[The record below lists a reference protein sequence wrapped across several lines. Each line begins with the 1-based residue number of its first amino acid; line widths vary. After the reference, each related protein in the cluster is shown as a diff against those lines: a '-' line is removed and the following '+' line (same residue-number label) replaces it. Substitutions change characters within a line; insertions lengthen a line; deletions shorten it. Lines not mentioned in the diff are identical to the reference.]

1 MEQINENYKD
11 DEIDLGELTK
21 VLWHRKWFILI
32 FVILT
37 SLLASIF
44 ISQVPNVYQSSVLIM
59 FKKATQSAD
68 PLQSLISGSITAAD
82 NTETELELIKSRR
95 FAGEI
100 VDSLA
105 LDKQPEFNIIFP
117 ENTSM
122 TIDEFNKLR
131 RKTTIDNVLSN
142 ISVQQ
147 KSGTDLISISYQSTN
162 SKLAAQ
168 IANEVGSTFVTFKE
182 QLMAGKQKASS
193 KLIVDKIKSV
203 QQSLDKAEFK
213 IVEYQNEHDFIDI
226 QTAIAF
232 SNTKLVKMH
241 AQKQVLDS
249 EIEQSIILKSHII
262 KSKNNVDALLAIPML
277 AKSDIVNSGKDEI
290 KAQQKIFD
298 KIKLRYGKKHPKYIE
313 ANRLLNDAKSN
324 LLSEITKQVHQIDKQ
339 LQFYQDNLVFVEK
352 EIDENTLRLR
362 QLGVIEFDYQK
373 LKREFDA
380 YLTLYEA
387 LVKKQNESDLMQ
399 DLSNTSN
406 IILVETAEE
415 NSSPVKPKR
424 KLMLVLA
431 VLGSFMVSVLIVF
444 IEVMLGDKVIQF
456 RRMALKFKT
465 KVIGTV
471 PKIKMK
477 KSLKKDVLT
486 HLDRAKHAGF
496 IEAIRSIRT
505 NILLDKVRS
514 KQKVIAITSI
524 NPNDGKSSLSI
535 QLADC
540 FSELE
545 DVVLIDADLRF
556 PSIAKALGE
565 DKDRPGLTNLI
576 AKSHTLEQS
585 IIKQEQY
592 KFDVIASGNVP
603 KNPLVFLSNPRLQGI
618 ITYLKS
624 HYERVILECPP
635 IMSVSDAYVISK
647 HVDSVYLVV
656 DAEKTDTSMLGNV
669 LEELQEANVIVGGI
683 LINKV
688 KESNNYYST
697 KYYSRQNIEPS
708 KVKVA

>member
-1 MEQINENYKD
+1 M
-11 DEIDLGELTK
+11 
-21 VLWHRKWFILI
+21 
-32 FVILT
+32 
-37 SLLASIF
+37 
-44 ISQVPNVYQSSVLIM
+44 
-59 FKKATQSAD
+59 
-68 PLQSLISGSITAAD
+68 
-82 NTETELELIKSRR
+82 
-95 FAGEI
+95 
-100 VDSLA
+100 
-105 LDKQPEFNIIFP
+105 
-117 ENTSM
+117 
-122 TIDEFNKLR
+122 
-131 RKTTIDNVLSN
+131 
-142 ISVQQ
+142 
-147 KSGTDLISISYQSTN
+147 
-162 SKLAAQ
+162 
-168 IANEVGSTFVTFKE
+168 
-182 QLMAGKQKASS
+182 
-193 KLIVDKIKSV
+193 
-203 QQSLDKAEFK
+203 
-213 IVEYQNEHDFIDI
+213 
-226 QTAIAF
+226 
-232 SNTKLVKMH
+232 
-241 AQKQVLDS
+241 
-249 EIEQSIILKSHII
+249 KSHII

-324 LLSEITKQVHQIDKQ
+324 LLSEITKQVNQIDKQ

-352 EIDENTLRLR
+352 EIEENTIRLR

-415 NSSPVKPKR
+415 NRSPVKPKR

-477 KSLKKDVLT
+477 KSLKNDVLT

-656 DAEKTDTSMLGNV
+656 DAEKTDTNMLGNV
-669 LEELQEANVIVGGI
+669 LEELQQANAIVGGI